1 MVVGGFSV
9 VDGVVVVDR
18 GGLLVV
24 DSVVV
29 VLGVVVDG
37 FLVTLGLS
45 VVVVVVVLV
54 MVGVVVVVVVVDLR
68 VVGGGLVVVVVVVVV
83 VVDLVVVESESHS
96 LTGLDSS
103 PVGHQH
109 LQPSPRNPIAGQT
122 IPASQSS
129 INIKPSVV
137 TFCRGNAKCNQF
149 MKMKEEQLLKTLN
162 LTTFGFNNT
171 IS

>member
-45 VVVVVVVLV
+45 VVVVVVLV
-54 MVGVVVVVVVVDLR
+54 VVGVVVVVVVDLR